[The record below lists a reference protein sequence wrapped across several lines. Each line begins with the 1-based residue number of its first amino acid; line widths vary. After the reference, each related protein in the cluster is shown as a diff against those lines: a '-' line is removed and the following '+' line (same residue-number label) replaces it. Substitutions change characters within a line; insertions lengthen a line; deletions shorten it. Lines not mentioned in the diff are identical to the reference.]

1 MQFLSRQITK
11 SVKLVYGF
19 KKEEPRYSLIATL
32 FEKDEYTEIYGL
44 LSRELLSIQDF
55 KDFWYFI
62 QTQIETKYIC
72 FEVIPGDAKVYKKF
86 LSPIEIKTVKTFNG
100 YDAEQLIILKNQKI
114 KFES

>member
-11 SVKLVYGF
+11 AVKLIYGF

-32 FEKDEYTEIYGL
+32 FESGEYTEVYGL
-44 LSRELLSIQDF
+44 LSREVLSIQDF

-62 QTQIETKYIC
+62 QTQVETKYIS
-72 FEVIPGDAKVYKKF
+72 FEVIPGDARVYKKF
-86 LSPIEIKTVKTFNG
+86 LSPIEIRTVKTFNG
-100 YDAEQLIILKNQKI
+100 YDAEQLVILTQQKI